1 MISPS
6 PPALATSFACS
17 TMAATRL
24 VASVRIGSETL
35 TVDLG
40 VSPAEVAG
48 QLDRQISEDAALL
61 GRERLGAML
70 SYAKKHGGVGEDGDP
85 GLGRTVAQAILRMF
99 AGVGQEL
106 LDDRIR
112 YDMVA
117 SAVKDIPGIQ
127 ASDFEFSLP
136 KPSYTANTLRSLSAS
151 YPDREFI
158 LTIGA
163 DNWVKFDAWREYGFI
178 LRNYSIIVYPRQDCA
193 PSTLPAGV
201 TLLNCPLVNISSTR
215 IRQLVHQGQPI
226 DKFVPASVARTIA
239 DLQLY
244 R

>member
-1 MISPS
+1 MSE
-6 PPALATSFACS
+6 
-17 TMAATRL
+17 
-24 VASVRIGSETL
+24 RIRT
-35 TVDLG
+35 
-40 VSPAEVAG
+40 
-48 QLDRQISEDAALL
+48 ALL
-61 GRERLGAML
+61 GGTFNPLHNGHLTIAQSVLDQHLADEVWML
-70 SYAKKHGGVGEDGDP
+70 ITPCNPWK
-85 GLGRTVAQAILRMF
+85 T
-99 AGVGQEL
+99 GQDL

-163 DNWVKFDAWREYGFI
+163 DNWVKFDAWREYDFI

>member
-1 MISPS
+1 MSE
-6 PPALATSFACS
+6 
-17 TMAATRL
+17 
-24 VASVRIGSETL
+24 RIRT
-35 TVDLG
+35 
-40 VSPAEVAG
+40 
-48 QLDRQISEDAALL
+48 ALL
-61 GRERLGAML
+61 GGTFNPLHNGHLTIAQSVLDQHLADEVWML
-70 SYAKKHGGVGEDGDP
+70 ITPCNPWK
-85 GLGRTVAQAILRMF
+85 T
-99 AGVGQEL
+99 GQEL

-127 ASDFEFSLP
+127 ASDFEFGLP

-151 YPDREFI
+151 YSDREFI

-163 DNWVKFDAWREYGFI
+163 DNWVKFDAWREYDFI

>member
-1 MISPS
+1 MLGGTFNPLHNGHLTIAQSVLDHH
-6 PPALATSFACS
+6 LA
-17 TMAATRL
+17 
-24 VASVRIGSETL
+24 
-35 TVDLG
+35 D
-40 VSPAEVAG
+40 EVWMLITPCNPWKTG
-48 QLDRQISEDAALL
+48 QD
-61 GRERLGAML
+61 
-70 SYAKKHGGVGEDGDP
+70 
-85 GLGRTVAQAILRMF
+85 
-99 AGVGQEL
+99 L

-117 SAVKDIPGIQ
+117 GAVKDIPGIQ

-163 DNWVKFDAWREYGFI
+163 DNWVKFDAWREYDFI

-215 IRQLVHQGQPI
+215 IRQLVHLGQPI